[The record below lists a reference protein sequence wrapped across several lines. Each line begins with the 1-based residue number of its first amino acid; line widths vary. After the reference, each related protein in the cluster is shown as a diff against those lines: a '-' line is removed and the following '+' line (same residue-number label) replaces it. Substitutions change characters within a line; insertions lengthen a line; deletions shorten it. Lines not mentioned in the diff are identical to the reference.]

1 MSIGL
6 EAPRYAAA
14 NARMR
19 GLHAQRLDDERW
31 HNLLLAESLPA
42 ALEVLRGTGY
52 EAALTTGEQSRE
64 PSLERIERLLLGKVA
79 ADCRRVITFMGGA
92 ARQLIIVWW
101 QHFELENLKAVFRG
115 LDQKMS
121 PTQIAQFLIPLGDFE
136 TLPWE
141 ALLHEHSLVG
151 AIERLT
157 ETHYI
162 NPLRA
167 AYPVYQREGTLF
179 PLEVALDIRY
189 YRDIVAASNKLG
201 RAEREDARQVL
212 GAHLDILNILWA
224 FRYRVYYGL
233 SAEEIINYTL
243 WRTIHTD
250 ADVIQAIALGATPQE
265 IVERVWGPDKV
276 DLSSLDGLT
285 DEHQQIPA
293 LEMALLRYWRAL
305 ALKQMQGFPF
315 RLGASLAFL
324 VLAELE
330 VQDLVTVL
338 EGKSLRWDRARI
350 QQHLIRAEE

>member
-1 MSIGL
+1 
-6 EAPRYAAA
+6 
-14 NARMR
+14 
-19 GLHAQRLDDERW
+19 
-31 HNLLLAESLPA
+31 
-42 ALEVLRGTGY
+42 
-52 EAALTTGEQSRE
+52 
-64 PSLERIERLLLGKVA
+64 
-79 ADCRRVITFMGGA
+79 
-92 ARQLIIVWW
+92 
-101 QHFELENLKAVFRG
+101 
-115 LDQKMS
+115 
-121 PTQIAQFLIPLGDFE
+121 
-136 TLPWE
+136 
-141 ALLHEHSLVG
+141 
-151 AIERLT
+151 
-157 ETHYI
+157 
-162 NPLRA
+162 LRA